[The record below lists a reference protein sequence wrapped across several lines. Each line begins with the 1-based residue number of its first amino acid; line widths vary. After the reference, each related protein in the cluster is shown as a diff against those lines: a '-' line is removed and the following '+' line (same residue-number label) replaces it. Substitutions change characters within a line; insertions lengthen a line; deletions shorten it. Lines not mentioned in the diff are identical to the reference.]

1 MTNQQK
7 AIIEHIKAH
16 GSITNIEAMKALG
29 MCDFR
34 KRISE
39 LKRLGYDIVD
49 ILEPNTNNHCYHK
62 RYFLRG
68 EPNNV

>member
-1 MTNQQK
+1 MTTQQRQ
-7 AIIEHIKAH
+7 IIEHIKKY
-16 GSITNIEAMKALG
+16 GSITNIEAMKELG

-39 LKRLGYDIVD
+39 LREAGWDITD
-49 ILEPNTNNHCYHK
+49 IQEPNTNNRCYHK

-68 EPNNV
+68 EPNG

>member
-1 MTNQQK
+1 MTTQQK
-7 AIIEHIKAH
+7 QIIAHIKAH
-16 GSITNIEAMKALG
+16 GSITNIEAMKELG

-39 LKRLGYDIVD
+39 LRSAGWDIVD
-49 ILEPNTNNHCYHK
+49 ILEPNTNNRCYHK

-68 EPNNV
+68 EPNG

>member
-1 MTNQQK
+1 MTTQQRQ
-7 AIIEHIKAH
+7 IIEHIRKY
-16 GSITNIEAMKALG
+16 GSITNIEAMKELG

-39 LKRLGYDIVD
+39 LRGAGWDITD
-49 ILEPNTNNHCYHK
+49 IQEPNTNNRCYHK

-68 EPNNV
+68 EPNG